1 MASTNTPPGT
11 SAYQPDRGRF
21 WNRRLRRASFI
32 SPATGERSKRVFT
45 LREASHRL
53 NGDADS
59 NERTPLLDGHSSSD
73 GNINEHSDFWRS
85 PWQGAQALVRDQ
97 ASAAY
102 TFVLSPTGL
111 GILKCSLAYLL
122 ASLATLVPAISG
134 AIGHAQDSKHMVA
147 TVTVWFH
154 PARSIGSMHEATIL
168 AMIALCYSG
177 LVSFTSMAV
186 SMYFGNQD
194 LLLVGHALVLI
205 LFIGGGLGFVA
216 WVKQKLGHPLVN
228 VACSLASLGCITI
241 LIKEG
246 AVQAGAFSIERVLQV
261 LFMVIMGVIAT
272 TLVNVAVLPTT
283 ARGSLVKDMEKDT
296 DLLGEILICI
306 TRAFL
311 SGRKADLEDEYY
323 KKLMDDHQASS
334 GSMSKNLG
342 EAKRELCL
350 LGKEQQYEIEAKIV
364 DCLTGLSQDLGGLRS
379 AAFAQF
385 AFIDHIVAHEATSFS
400 SPSRRA
406 SPNGGPK
413 FPSIL
418 GVISEAPEDTTQT
431 NGHREDSPLDSDTAF
446 STPNRRGSLDMPGFL
461 EMPATLDTPGDMFLA
476 FLAQLGP
483 PAKSLVYTIKQIL
496 DELPFRELPK
506 QGWWIRYA
514 SIPTVEV
521 AMNENFHDSLR
532 RAIDLYRGARN
543 EALQKLHASR
553 ALNASGSQEK
563 AAAKG
568 AKIFGASGFGSP
580 ARNRGPEQKSEA
592 ILADIEEVSACCGH
606 FSFSLLDFAEDVLT
620 YLHILD
626 ELKDEMEHPH
636 YSWRWLVFCGRH
648 PKDSDLRSRVV
659 RQGSV
664 VDPNEEHHLPA
675 EIPAHIRHVDDYVDP
690 EKASAGRPWTY
701 RLYKALHFL
710 RRDDIRFATKVGI
723 GALLYALPAFNAA
736 SRPFFVHWRGE
747 WGLVSY
753 MAVCSMTVGA
763 SNTTSIN
770 RLIGTCIGAALAI
783 FAWVISSDHGEADPW
798 MLGFFGWLMS
808 LGCFYLIIAK
818 NNGPMGRFI
827 MLTYNLGALY
837 SYSLSIRDTDNDD
850 DEGGI
855 DPAIWS
861 IVLHRLVAV
870 IVGCIWAVVITRVI
884 WPISARRKLQDGLC
898 LLWLRMALVWKRDP
912 LAMFLLGEPRSSYM
926 DIREESVMR
935 AFLTNLEGMRK
946 AAAGEYELRGPFP
959 DEAMGS
965 VLEHTARMLDAFH
978 AMNVVISKNLQ
989 YTAGEAAVLKFTRP
1003 ERFELSARISHL
1015 FSVLASSVK
1024 LEYPLNDLLPSI
1036 EHTRDRL
1043 LAKISEFRRSGEGRE
1058 ITTEQDYELLYAYVL
1073 VTGQLAQEIQ
1083 GVSADIEELY
1093 GTLNEERLKLE

>member
-1 MASTNTPPGT
+1 MSSGNTPSGSGPT
-11 SAYQPDRGRF
+11 YPPEHGRF

-45 LREASHRL
+45 LREASHRP
-53 NGDADS
+53 NGDLEPS
-59 NERTPLLDGHSSSD
+59 ERTPLLDAHDGSNGCTSSHD
-73 GNINEHSDFWRS
+73 RS
-85 PWQGAQALVRDQ
+85 RLQRAQAYCLDR
-97 ASAAY
+97 AAAAY
-102 TFVLSPTGL
+102 AFALSPTGL

-122 ASLATLVPAISG
+122 ASLATFVPALSA
-134 AIGHAQDSKHMVA
+134 AIGQAQDSKHMVA

-154 PARSIGSMHEATIL
+154 PARSTGSMHEATIL

-177 LVSFTSMAV
+177 MVSFTSMAV
-186 SMYFGNQD
+186 SMWFGKQD
-194 LLLVGHALVLI
+194 LLVVGHVVVLVV
-205 LFIGGGLGFVA
+205 FIGAGLGVVA
-216 WVKQKLGHPLVN
+216 WVKQRLGHPLVN
-228 VACSLASLGCITI
+228 VACSLASLGCITV

-246 AVQAGAFSIERVLQV
+246 AVQAGSFSHERVLQV
-261 LFMVIMGVIAT
+261 LFMVVMGVAAT
-272 TLVNVAVLPTT
+272 TAINVCVLPTT

-296 DLLGEILICI
+296 DLLGEILISI

-311 SGRKADLEDEYY
+311 SGRKADLEDDYY
-323 KKLMDDHQASS
+323 RKLVDEHKASS

-350 LGKEQQYEIEAKIV
+350 LGKERQYDIEAKIV

-385 AFIDHIVAHEATSFS
+385 AFIDEVVAQDHVNVR
-400 SPSRRA
+400 SPHRTA
-406 SPNGGPK
+406 SPTGGAQYA
-413 FPSIL
+413 SIL
-418 GVISEAPEDTTQT
+418 DVISEAPEDMSRT
-431 NGHREDSPLDSDTAF
+431 NGHREESPMGTGTAF
-446 STPNRRGSLDMPGFL
+446 STPDRRLSLETPGLL
-461 EMPATLDTPGDMFLA
+461 ETPSTIETPGDMFLA

-483 PAKSLVYTIKQIL
+483 PAKSLVYTLKQIL
-496 DELPFRELPK
+496 DELPFRETPK
-506 QGWWIRYA
+506 QSWWVRYA
-514 SIPTVEV
+514 NIPTVEV
-521 AMNENFHDSLR
+521 AMNENFHDSLQ
-532 RAIDLYRGARN
+532 RAIDMYRQSRN
-543 EALQKLHASR
+543 DALQKLQASR
-553 ALNASGSQEK
+553 AVNASGLMGQGSG
-563 AAAKG
+563 KG
-568 AKIFGASGFGSP
+568 TKGFNSFSPGKSSGPG
-580 ARNRGPEQKSEA
+580 RKSEA
-592 ILADIEEVSACCGH
+592 VLADIEEVSACCGH

-620 YLHILD
+620 YLHVLD
-626 ELKDEMEHPH
+626 ELKAEMDHPH
-636 YSWRWLVFCGRH
+636 YSWRWLLFCGR
-648 PKDSDLRSRVV
+648 RSASTDTKPGLV

-675 EIPAHIRHVDDYVDP
+675 EIPAHIKQADDFVDRGAD
-690 EKASAGRPWTY
+690 RPWTY
-701 RLYKALHFL
+701 KLYKALHVL
-710 RRDDIRFATKVGI
+710 RRDDIRFAVKVGI
-723 GALLYALPAFNAA
+723 GALLYALPAFIPA

-783 FAWVISSDHGEADPW
+783 LAWVSASDHGDANPW
-798 MLGFFGWLMS
+798 LLGFFGWLMA

-827 MLTYNLGALY
+827 LLTYNLGALY
-837 SYSLSIRDTDNDD
+837 SYSLSIRDDDNDD

-870 IVGCIWAVVITRVI
+870 IVGCVWAVVITRLI
-884 WPISARRKLQDGLC
+884 WPISARRKLTDGLC
-898 LLWLRMALVWKRDP
+898 ILWLRMALVWKRDP

-926 DIREESVMR
+926 DIREESAMR

-946 AAAGEYELRGPFP
+946 AASGEYELRGPFP
-959 DEAMGS
+959 DKVIGS
-965 VLEHTARMLDAFH
+965 VLEHTGRMLDAFH

-989 YTAGEAAVLKFTRP
+989 YTPGEAAVLKYTRP

-1024 LEYPLNDLLPSI
+1024 LEYPLNDVLPSI

-1043 LAKISEFRRSGEGRE
+1043 LAKISEFRRSGEGRDV
-1058 ITTEQDYELLYAYVL
+1058 TTEQDYELLYAYVL
-1073 VTGQLAQEIQ
+1073 VTGQLSQEIQ